1 MYQTK
6 LLPHSGKY
14 NVQFCAYAFTALLL
28 PNISRLIEP
37 RHIGTDAWATPTRE
51 HPVPRSSA
59 QREADMV
66 LTLTPAKTSMLEKT
80 NVFSNSLVQSELFGE
95 RTVAATVENQVIELP
110 TAAMISTRILNPQ
123 CQQIVTEP
131 EDTTPGAEDRFG

>member
-1 MYQTK
+1 
-6 LLPHSGKY
+6 
-14 NVQFCAYAFTALLL
+14 
-28 PNISRLIEP
+28 
-37 RHIGTDAWATPTRE
+37 
-51 HPVPRSSA
+51 
-59 QREADMV
+59 MV

-123 CQQIVTEP
+123 RQQIVTEP